1 MFQND
6 FLYDEIGNEPFTEVI
21 LVVPKCRLRCF
32 NDIWISDLLVSSN
45 QMVFYEKEPWLG
57 EVYRGWNGTTTI

>member
-21 LVVPKCRLRCF
+21 LVVQKWRLRSF
-32 NDIWISDLLVSSN
+32 NDIWISDLLIFSN
-45 QMVFYEKEPWLG
+45 QKVFYEKKPWLG
-57 EVYRGWNGTTTI
+57 EV

>member
-21 LVVPKCRLRCF
+21 LVVQKWRLRSF
-32 NDIWISDLLVSSN
+32 NEIWTSDLLIFSY
-45 QMVFYEKEPWLG
+45 QKVFYEKEPWLG
-57 EVYRGWNGTTTI
+57 DV